1 PPVITENGIPKLP
14 IGTQVAFELENQE
27 SVPLY
32 VSILVIDAA
41 GEMAVI
47 FPNDW
52 GVAEGATLL
61 SAGEKRTIPSQNDG
75 FKLTVGEPLG
85 MTEALIIAST
95 SPLRTSL
102 KALQGIAK
110 RGGKTRGPIA
120 PNEDE
125 FLDVTDKLLD
135 DLDTATRGGLNVE
148 GVNLPAGVRGV
159 DTNKLA
165 AMAILLMCLVEC
177 T

>member
-1 PPVITENGIPKLP
+1 M
-14 IGTQVAFELENQE
+14 
-27 SVPLY
+27 PLY

-52 GVAEGATLL
+52 GVSDDAALL
-61 SAGEKRTIPSQNDG
+61 AAGEKRIIPSQNDG
-75 FKLTVGEPLG
+75 FKLTVGKPLG
-85 MTEALIIAST
+85 MTEALIITST
-95 SPLRTSL
+95 NPLRTSL
-102 KALQGIAK
+102 KALKEIARSRGINK
-110 RGGKTRGPIA
+110 RAFRTT
-120 PNEDE
+120 EDE

-148 GVNLPAGVRGV
+148 GVNLPTGVRGV

-165 AMAILLMCLVEC
+165 AMAIAFDVVG
-177 T
+177 

>member
-1 PPVITENGIPKLP
+1 M
-14 IGTQVAFELENQE
+14 GTQVAFELENQE

-52 GVAEGATLL
+52 GVSEGATLL
-61 SAGEKRTIPSQNDG
+61 PAGEKRTIPSQEDG
-75 FKLTVGEPLG
+75 FKLTVGEPFG
-85 MTEALIIAST
+85 ITEALIITST
-95 SPLRTSL
+95 NPLRTSL

-120 PNEDE
+120 PKEDE
-125 FLDVTDKLLD
+125 FLDVTDKLLS
-135 DLDTATRGGLNVE
+135 DLDTATRGGLNME
-148 GVNLPAGVRGV
+148 GVKLPTGVRGV

-165 AMAILLMCLVEC
+165 AMAIAI
-177 T
+177 